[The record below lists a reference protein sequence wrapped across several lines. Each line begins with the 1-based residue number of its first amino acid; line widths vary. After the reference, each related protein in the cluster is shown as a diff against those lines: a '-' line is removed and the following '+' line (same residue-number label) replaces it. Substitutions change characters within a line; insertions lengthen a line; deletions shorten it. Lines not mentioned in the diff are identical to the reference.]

1 MLKNGEIKF
10 GDFGEECIKP
20 ITKSSILKFFMSQC
34 STAKVHEE
42 LEYTEIKQASMPN
55 ILTLFLKSI
64 NKEKNEST

>member
-1 MLKNGEIKF
+1 MLTNGEIKF

-42 LEYTEIKQASMPN
+42 LEYTASQVKCIKSSQ
-55 ILTLFLKSI
+55 
-64 NKEKNEST
+64 